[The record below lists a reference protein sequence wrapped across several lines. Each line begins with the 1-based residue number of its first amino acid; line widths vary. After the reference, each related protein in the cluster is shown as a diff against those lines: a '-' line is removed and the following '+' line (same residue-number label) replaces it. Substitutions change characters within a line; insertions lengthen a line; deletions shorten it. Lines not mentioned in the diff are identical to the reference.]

1 MRSGALHT
9 NADHHAQTTTSAP
22 SFPPLHGRA
31 AREQHHTMMD
41 TTNSF
46 ANSGVSLKC
55 KPRLLFKVSGSSSS
69 MSGVKKSTKG
79 TKTAPESDGSSNS
92 EDSNT
97 SESEN
102 GMKALPRTSNHSL
115 RSSQHSLRS
124 SPTHSQSRKRS
135 NLKKAVRTPAP
146 EADSFDLS
154 DSEEYGDIMKDYCYN
169 ENNVL
174 VPRIKLGTS
183 VHSTNNNECDDDEL
197 SVGSSHSARERLR
210 RGGRRP
216 GKSRNGA
223 DEGSENTLDS
233 SSSSKKKAQRRKGNF
248 SFWDQDTDSS
258 ESENEVLGLSPSK
271 GDARNSV
278 AKSSSSPP
286 QHRFSMIAARKKDS
300 AGNVSRE
307 NSAGS
312 MSRESSSVGSSDYF
326 TAQEGPPSPRRG
338 VARNDSGWHTGG
350 SFDSDDEDF
359 VKGPPTRTNNFSK
372 LSQAALRM
380 SRTESSGAGSTSS
393 AFSFTKTN
401 GKMENFSAIPAVYD
415 SDDPE
420 EEDDSNHSSASKTTS
435 SFVSAGGWS
444 TGKDSSSSED
454 EGGRR
459 RPVATKKSASKTSK
473 KDTKNKNK
481 TPPVETSDPFAEFDN
496 PKNGSRSM
504 KVSAHSTESKFSFIS
519 AGNDNSSFSAEDSGV
534 SPISCSISSRRNSVN
549 DFKDTSESSKL
560 EAFEEENNG
569 SFVFDLSGMKLDSN
583 AMFTDDPPTVSNHDG
598 EGVEALLSTSAH
610 VKPATA
616 VTPGDDEKARRKAA
630 KKAKK
635 ESSKKSGE
643 GKKDK
648 SRDHK
653 KEKTDKEKSKSS
665 GKHKKDKLK
674 DSELAKDKEKSKH
687 QSKNGKLKDS
697 SGHAADKP
705 IKSKKKKSSDET
717 SVSVESKK
725 EEKKKDST
733 AMTADEEFLEKRRT
747 ERAARLEKAKERIK
761 QQEADKKEEEETKK
775 KMKALERKRT
785 VVSTGSEF
793 DRRERAYQWYTR
805 CGMPTKEKLKERLRR
820 VQECDV
826 SDEDLDLLPWMTGDR
841 MVNVAKM
848 MKILRER

>member
-1 MRSGALHT
+1 
-9 NADHHAQTTTSAP
+9 
-22 SFPPLHGRA
+22 
-31 AREQHHTMMD
+31 MMD

-55 KPRLLFKVSGSSSS
+55 KPRMHFKVSGSSSS
-69 MSGVKKSTKG
+69 MSGVKKSTKD

-97 SESEN
+97 SESKN
-102 GMKALPRTSNHSL
+102 GIEALPRTSNHSL

-124 SPTHSQSRKRS
+124 SSTHSQSRKRS
-135 NLKKAVRTPAP
+135 NLKKAVQAPAP

-216 GKSRNGA
+216 GKSKNGA

-233 SSSSKKKAQRRKGNF
+233 SSSSKKKSQRRKGNF

-271 GDARNSV
+271 GDARNST
-278 AKSSSSPP
+278 AKSPSSPP
-286 QHRFSMIAARKKDS
+286 QHRFSMFAARKKES

-307 NSAGS
+307 SCAGS

-359 VKGPPTRTNNFSK
+359 VKGPPTRSNKFSK

-393 AFSFTKTN
+393 AFSFSKTN
-401 GKMENFSAIPAVYD
+401 AKMENFSATPAVCD

-420 EEDDSNHSSASKTTS
+420 EDEDDSNHSSASKTTS

-454 EGGRR
+454 EADKR
-459 RPVATKKSASKTSK
+459 RPVATKKNAPKTSK

-481 TPPVETSDPFAEFDN
+481 TSPVETSDPFAEFDN
-496 PKNGSRSM
+496 PKKGSRSM
-504 KVSAHSTESKFSFIS
+504 KPSAHSTESKFSFIS
-519 AGNDNSSFSAEDSGV
+519 AGDDNSSFSAEDSGV
-534 SPISCSISSRRNSVN
+534 SPISCSVSSRRNSVN
-549 DFKDTSESSKL
+549 DFKDTPGSSQL

-569 SFVFDLSGMKLDSN
+569 SFVFDLSGIKLDSD
-583 AMFTDDPPTVSNHDG
+583 AIFTDDPPTLSNHDG

-610 VKPATA
+610 VKSASA
-616 VTPGDDEKARRKAA
+616 VTPDDDDEKARQKAA

-648 SRDHK
+648 CRDHK
-653 KEKTDKEKSKSS
+653 KEDKEKSKSS

-674 DSELAKDKEKSKH
+674 DSEHATDKEKSKH
-687 QSKNGKLKDS
+687 KSKKGKLKDS
-697 SGHAADKP
+697 SGHATDKP
-705 IKSKKKKSSDET
+705 VKSKKKKSSDET
-717 SVSVESKK
+717 SVSAEPKK
-725 EEKKKDST
+725 EEKTKDSK
-733 AMTADEEFLEKRRT
+733 AMTADEKFLEKRRA
-747 ERAARLEKAKERIK
+747 ERAARLEKAKARIV

-775 KMKALERKRT
+775 KMKALERTRT

-805 CGMPTKEKLKERLRR
+805 CGMPTKEKLRERLHR
-820 VQECDV
+820 VKQCDV
-826 SDEDLDLLPWMTGDR
+826 SDEDLDLLPWMIGDR